1 MSLNIYSKIIK
12 NKNSIA
18 SINKRNKESL
28 DGLKN
33 NKIISLIRKDNSNIY
48 FRRTNYFSFIFFLII
63 ISTTNV
69 KCSFQIQKSSNFV
82 TQKQCDKPCFNNGTC
97 VNGSCVCPHGWSG
110 AQCDYCYGRIS
121 ISDNQKGFI
130 FDGPN
135 NYHSSMKCTWI
146 ISNSKNNNNGSTT
159 PLRLHIESFDTEC
172 SWDYVYIYDGDG
184 VYGKQIGALSG
195 AISPI
200 DYIASSGSALI
211 YFTSDVAFNMGGFN
225 ITYDY
230 DSCSNNCSY
239 HGKCIKSRCS
249 CDKGYRGTYCEIP
262 YCDIDMNGS
271 RGPCLNEGLCK
282 DGKCNC
288 GKKYHGEYCQNEIT
302 ELVIDKLHY
311 DGYFEGRASHTAVTV
326 DDIIWIYGGTY
337 LSGVLNQDIVMYDVK
352 KNQFSVPKISSKIPD
367 NRYDHS
373 MVLYKNKLYIFGGVL
388 NKKVITNELWS
399 FDIITKEFNLLSP
412 HNDSYSSLPL
422 AVAGHTAHIIG
433 DEMYVFFGYNP
444 YEEFIHQTQ
453 IYSFTKG
460 KWRRSE
466 VNPNI
471 EGRYGHSSALL
482 DLPDKKNIVLVYGG
496 YNAPIDDSYSYL
508 ISNQLLEY
516 DPTDNSWIEL
526 DHTQSPIYKH
536 SSVLLHDTLII
547 VGGNAHNESSL
558 KRESQCLSKKIF
570 SYDVTCNEW
579 FPLSIT
585 LDRENVLNTEMHGHV
600 AVKHNDNMYIIGG
613 FNGQM
618 LSQVLKFTPPSCEKI
633 KDINECTNI
642 KSGIKCIFEKGKC
655 KKRRNDVTYSKNF
668 MDVIKFEGDDRRLD
682 NCIRT
687 ELFNKCSLYK
697 NCKYCNNRK
706 DCSWCS
712 SSKKCLKK
720 GENCLNVMKRDID
733 EEVKCSDVDSLNIR
747 YCGLAKSCYS
757 CKQLP
762 HCSWMMIDTTQTCL
776 THQEEEIILKKQRQR
791 QIDRLT
797 LSSDFSRSSHAHN
810 SRPLSVSHL
819 ISSLP
824 SLTLSQ
830 TNQTC
835 PIPCALRTSCSS
847 CLNSQCMWCPMTQRC
862 VDTDTYMIS
871 FPYGQC
877 QGWVTAVN
885 FQVCQSDIYDCR
897 VQKSPEEC
905 QLSGPHCGW
914 CDNGSGTGLG
924 QCIPG
929 NLSGPQNSSECHIDN
944 WYYIGSPQCQ
954 CNGHSKCENNSIVI
968 KKHLPL
974 SSNLPTLSTISQGKC
989 GECSNQTIGDH
1000 CERCAPGF
1008 YGDARNGGTC
1018 QQCECNG
1025 QADKC
1030 NHRTGS
1036 CYCTTKGV
1044 TGDRCDRCEPKYYGD
1059 PKNNKPCYYDLA
1071 VDFIFTFKLDNE
1083 ESKDKYV
1090 TQINFFSVPYKK
1102 DTDVQFTIVCDGL
1115 SGAEVSL
1122 NLTSTEN
1129 DGEIKTKQLMLKNKC
1144 DNKGIRRT
1152 YSASEPGF
1160 AFGTDT
1166 NTTFL
1171 VKVDNFKTPIKI
1183 QISFAQSPPINW
1195 VLFFVIF
1202 AACFIVLLVVAGLL
1216 WMIKLRFQDW
1226 RENQRRY
1233 DEIEQMSSRPFAS
1246 VKLEINGTQNTTT
1259 PISIEPSANYKTGIF
1274 SCVVRLPTG
1283 STNYT
1288 PHGTSGIAVASSI
1301 CFLTPAQ
1308 LALLQTPETGESKN
1322 NCKVSIKRF
1331 LPFINR
1337 N

>member
-1 MSLNIYSKIIK
+1 MALDEVIKKRLNILIFLLF
-12 NKNSIA
+12 
-18 SINKRNKESL
+18 SL
-28 DGLKN
+28 SYLNCHQVEG
-33 NKIISLIRKDNSNIY
+33 
-48 FRRTNYFSFIFFLII
+48 
-63 ISTTNV
+63 
-69 KCSFQIQKSSNFV
+69 SFQIHKSNNLV

-97 VNGSCVCPHGWSG
+97 INGSCVCPPGWSG
-110 AQCDYCYGRIS
+110 AQCDYCLGRIS
-121 ISDNQKGFI
+121 LSDQESGFI

-146 ISNSKNNNNGSTT
+146 ISNHNIKNKSISSE
-159 PLRLHIESFDTEC
+159 PLHLHIESFDTEC

-184 VYGKQIGALSG
+184 VHGKQLAALSG
-195 AISPI
+195 SLGTQ
-200 DYIASSGSALI
+200 DYIAPSGSALV

-230 DSCSNNCSY
+230 NSCVNNCSY
-239 HGKCIKSRCS
+239 HGKCVKSHCI
-249 CDKGYRGTYCEIP
+249 CDKGFKGQFCEVSF
-262 YCDIDMNGS
+262 CDKDMNGS
-271 RGPCLNEGLCK
+271 KGPCLNEGLCK
-282 DGKCNC
+282 DGKCEC
-288 GKKYHGEYCQNEIT
+288 GKKYHGEYCQNDIT
-302 ELVIDKLHY
+302 ELVIDKLNY
-311 DGYFEGRASHTAVTV
+311 NGSFEGRASHAAVVV
-326 DDIIWIYGGTY
+326 DNNIWIYGGTY
-337 LSGVLNQDIVMYDVK
+337 LSGRDNQDLVVYDIQ
-352 KNQFSVPKISSKIPD
+352 KNMFSVPVVGGKMPET
-367 NRYDHS
+367 RYDHS

-388 NKKVITNELWS
+388 DKKTITNEFWS
-399 FDIITKEFNLLSP
+399 FDIITKEFTLLNA
-412 HNDSYSSLPL
+412 HNDSYTSLPL

-453 IYSFTKG
+453 IYSFGKG

-471 EGRYGHSSALL
+471 EGRYGHSSVLL
-482 DLPDKKNIVLVYGG
+482 NAPDRKNIVLVYGG
-496 YNAPIDDSYSYL
+496 YNAPVDDSYSYL
-508 ISNQLLEY
+508 INNQLLEY
-516 DPTDNSWIEL
+516 DPSDNSWIEL
-526 DHTQSPIYKH
+526 DNTQSPIYKH
-536 SSVLLHDTLII
+536 SSVLLHDTFVI

-558 KRESQCLSKKIF
+558 KKESQCLSKKIF
-570 SYDVTCNEW
+570 SYDTLCNEW
-579 FPLSIT
+579 FPLT
-585 LDRENVLNTEMHGHV
+585 LTPDRETSFNTEMYGHV
-600 AVKHNDNMYIIGG
+600 AVKHGDNMYVIGG
-613 FNGQM
+613 FNGEM
-618 LSQVLKFTPPSCEKI
+618 LPQVLKFTPPVCEQI

-642 KSGIKCIFEKGKC
+642 KSGIRCIFEKGKC
-655 KKRRNDVTYSKNF
+655 KKKRNDVTYTKSF
-668 MDVIKFEGDDRRLD
+668 MDVVKFEGDDRRSD

-687 ELFNKCSLYK
+687 EPFNRCSLYK
-697 NCKYCNNRK
+697 NCKYCSKRK

-712 SSKKCLKK
+712 SSKKCLMKS
-720 GENCLNVMKRDID
+720 ENCFNVMKRDI
-733 EEVKCSDVDSLNIR
+733 EEEIKCSDVDSSIVR

-757 CKQLP
+757 CRQLP
-762 HCSWMMIDTTQTCL
+762 HCSWMVIDSTQTCL
-776 THQEEEIILKKQRQR
+776 TQQEEEIILKKQRQR
-791 QIDRLT
+791 QIDRLASSSY
-797 LSSDFSRSSHAHN
+797 LSGSSHSHS
-810 SRPLSVSHL
+810 SRAMSVSHL
-819 ISSLP
+819 INSLP
-824 SLTLSQ
+824 SLALPPS
-830 TNQTC
+830 NLTC
-835 PIPCALRTSCSS
+835 PVPCAMRTSCGS
-847 CLNSQCMWCPMTQRC
+847 CLNYQCMWCPMTQRC

-885 FQVCQSDIYDCR
+885 YQACQSDTFDCR

-924 QCIPG
+924 QCVPG
-929 NLSGPQNSSECHIDN
+929 NLSGPNNSSECFIKN
-944 WYYIGSPQCQ
+944 WFYIGTPQCQ
-954 CNGHSKCENNSIVI
+954 CNGHSKCENMPVTSG
-968 KKHLPL
+968 KKHLSSSTSLTTL
-974 SSNLPTLSTISQGKC
+974 SSVIQAKC
-989 GECSNQTIGDH
+989 GECSNQTIGEH

-1008 YGDARNGGTC
+1008 FGDARNGGSC
-1018 QQCECNG
+1018 QKCECNG

-1030 NHRTGS
+1030 NHKTGS

-1071 VDFIFTFKLDNE
+1071 VDFIFTFKLDSE

-1102 DTDVQFTIVCDGL
+1102 DTDVQFTVVCDGA

-1122 NLTSTEN
+1122 NLTSTES
-1129 DGEIKTKQLMLKNKC
+1129 DGEVRTKQLMLKNKC

-1152 YSASEPGF
+1152 YSAAEPGF
-1160 AFGTDT
+1160 AFGTDS

-1259 PISIEPSANYKTGIF
+1259 PIAIEPSANYKTGIF

-1283 STNYT
+1283 STEYT

-1308 LALLQTPETGESKN
+1308 LALLQTPESGESKN

-1331 LPFINR
+1331 LPFMNR
-1337 N
+1337 S

>member
-1 MSLNIYSKIIK
+1 MII
-12 NKNSIA
+12 
-18 SINKRNKESL
+18 L
-28 DGLKN
+28 
-33 NKIISLIRKDNSNIY
+33 LIRKEKYIFN
-48 FRRTNYFSFIFFLII
+48 NYFKRKNYSFSIIFLLTILGY
-63 ISTTNV
+63 TKV
-69 KCSFQIQKSSNFV
+69 ECSFQSQKSSNFAL
-82 TQKQCDKPCFNNGTC
+82 QKQCDKPCFNNGTC
-97 VNGSCVCPHGWSG
+97 VNGSCVCPYGWSG
-110 AQCDYCYGRIS
+110 AQCDYCHGRIS
-121 ISDNQKGFI
+121 ISNSQKGFI

-146 ISNSKNNNNGSTT
+146 INYPKINKSTPVP
-159 PLRLHIESFDTEC
+159 PLRLHIETFDTEC

-184 VYGKQIGALSG
+184 VYGKQLAALSG
-195 AISPI
+195 SLSTV
-200 DYIASSGSALI
+200 DYVAPSGSALI
-211 YFTSDVAFNMGGFN
+211 YFTSDVAFNMAGFN

-230 DSCSNNCSY
+230 DSCPNNCSY
-239 HGKCIKSRCS
+239 HGKCIKSQCI
-249 CDKGYRGTYCEIP
+249 CDKGFHGDYCEIA

-271 RGPCLNEGLCK
+271 RGPCLNEGICK
-282 DGKCNC
+282 NGKCDC

-302 ELVIDKLHY
+302 DLVIDKLNY
-311 DGYFEGRASHTAVTV
+311 KGYFEGRASHTAVTV
-326 DDIIWIYGGTY
+326 NDNIWIYGGTY
-337 LSGVLNQDIVMYDVK
+337 LSGVNNQDIVVYDI
-352 KNQFSVPKISSKIPD
+352 KNNEFSVPIIEGKIPD

-373 MVLYKNKLYIFGGVL
+373 MVVYKNKLYIFGGVL

-399 FDIITKEFNLLSP
+399 FDLITKEFVLLNQ

-433 DEMYVFFGYNP
+433 DEMYIFFGYNP

-453 IYSFTKG
+453 IYSFTNG

-471 EGRYGHSSALL
+471 EGRYGHSSVLL
-482 DLPDKKNIVLVYGG
+482 NFPDKKNIVLVYGG

-508 ISNQLLEY
+508 ISNQLLEF
-516 DPTDNSWIEL
+516 DPSDNSWIEL
-526 DHTQSPIYKH
+526 DRSQGPVYKH
-536 SSVLLHDTLII
+536 SSIFLHDTLII

-558 KRESQCLSKKIF
+558 KKESQCLSKKIF
-570 SYDVTCNEW
+570 SYDIRCNEW
-579 FPLSIT
+579 FPLSIN
-585 LDRENVLNTEMHGHV
+585 LDRENILNTEMYGHV
-600 AVKHNDNMYIIGG
+600 AVKHKDDMYIIGG

-618 LSQVLKFTPPSCEKI
+618 LPQILKFTPPICEKI

-655 KKRRNDVTYSKNF
+655 KKKRNDVTYSKNF
-668 MDVIKFEGDDRRLD
+668 MDIIKFEGDDRRLD
-682 NCIRT
+682 NCIRN
-687 ELFNKCSLYK
+687 EPLNKCHLYK
-697 NCKYCNNRK
+697 NCKFCNNRK

-720 GENCLNVMKRDID
+720 NENCFNVMKRDIND
-733 EEVKCSDVDSLNIR
+733 EVKCSGVDLLDIR

-757 CKQLP
+757 CKQLS
-762 HCSWMMIDTTQTCL
+762 HCSWMMIETTQTCL
-776 THQEEEIILKKQRQR
+776 THQEEEILLKKQRQR
-791 QIDRLT
+791 QIDRLA
-797 LSSDFSRSSHAHN
+797 LSSDFSRTVHSHN
-810 SRPLSVSHL
+810 SRVMSVSHL
-819 ISSLP
+819 LNSLP
-824 SLTLSQ
+824 SLALTPS
-830 TNQTC
+830 NQTC
-835 PIPCALRTSCSS
+835 PIPCAMRTSCSS

-877 QGWVTAVN
+877 KGWVTAVN
-885 FQVCQSDIYDCR
+885 FQVCQSDTFDCR

-929 NLSGPQNSSECHIDN
+929 NLSGPQNPSECKSEN
-944 WYYIGSPQCQ
+944 WYYIGGPQCQ
-954 CNGHSKCENNSIVI
+954 CNGHSKCIS
-968 KKHLPL
+968 
-974 SSNLPTLSTISQGKC
+974 TSTISKKNLALSSFLQGSC
-989 GECSNQTIGDH
+989 GECNNQTAGDH
-1000 CERCAPGF
+1000 CERCASGYF
-1008 YGDARNGGTC
+1008 GDARNGGSC

-1030 NHRTGS
+1030 NHKTGS

-1102 DTDVQFTIVCDGL
+1102 DTDVQFTVVCDGL

-1152 YSASEPGF
+1152 YSAAEPGF
-1160 AFGTDT
+1160 AFGTDA

-1246 VKLEINGTQNTTT
+1246 VKLEINGTKNTTT

-1288 PHGTSGIAVASSI
+1288 PHGTSGIAVASSV

-1308 LALLQTPETGESKN
+1308 LALLQTPESGESIIFILQQ
-1322 NCKVSIKRF
+1322 SINVKYKY
-1331 LPFINR
+1331 I
-1337 N
+1337 